1 MEQRVCINFC
11 VKNLVTKHGKLKRP
25 MKGRRFATIEEIKA
39 AIDFQLCVY
48 TTPVLDL
55 IYFLNTSPSLDIM
68 ENKKNILLN
77 EYFDT
82 LSVTMKQ
89 LNCKTQPLTMEEL
102 KVTIKRKASYEMIVF
117 FVILPFLLCSKAEAK
132 DLDELSSD
140 GNPGVKSENFR
151 KLMIKRLPLYD
162 EWGLLDLLTYTLCWL
177 LLNG

>member
-1 MEQRVCINFC
+1 MQLNSCKDEFNVMNHDDFHVNNMLIRYDNDGKPIDHIFIN
-11 VKNLVTKHGKLKRP
+11 
-25 MKGRRFATIEEIKA
+25 
-39 AIDFQLCVY
+39 FQLCVY